1 MPKLLA
7 LGWLFCCAHARLE
20 MSVARRKEP
29 TYTQRARL
37 ARKAAREAKVAAHYE
52 LINNKRALRS
62 GSPDTAA
69 NGPPP
74 LDQSD
79 KRQLLA
85 VVPMLSCYEVTYTC
99 EIALGTPPQR
109 TSVVLDT
116 GSSDLWL
123 LRTAYDHKA
132 SATFAPVDGEFE
144 IRYVLVSN
152 MSGNPSVFYLLALV
166 VSPGESSYVAP

>member
-7 LGWLFCCAHARLE
+7 MGWLFCCAHARLE
-20 MSVARRKEP
+20 ISVGRRKEP
-29 TYTQRARL
+29 IHTQKARA

-62 GSPDTAA
+62 GSPDAA
-69 NGPPP
+69 VNGPPP
-74 LDQSD
+74 LEESD
-79 KRQLLA
+79 KRLLRA
-85 VVPMLSCYEVTYTC
+85 VVPMLSCFEVTYTC

-132 SATFAPVDGEFE
+132 SATFAPVEGEFE
-144 IRYVLVSN
+144 IK
-152 MSGNPSVFYLLALV
+152 
-166 VSPGESSYVAP
+166 